1 MKVLGIIPA
10 RGGSKRVPRKNLRP
24 LGGKPLITW
33 AVETAYHSRVF
44 DKVVISSE
52 DEEIGRLHP
61 ELWWRRDPKLAED
74 NSPMLPVVTEIVD
87 HIKADV
93 VILMQPTSPF
103 RTAEDI
109 QNALYLLNSSKG
121 DAVISVT
128 EAPNDLCYEVGF
140 AKRLRD
146 VPNVVVPNGCLFLI
160 TREAL
165 LDGYSWFTAPL
176 TYGYSMPKDRSLDI
190 DTEVDFELARY
201 LVSSGKNKAS
211 AA

>member
-1 MKVLGIIPA
+1 M
-10 RGGSKRVPRKNLRP
+10 
-24 LGGKPLITW
+24 TW
-33 AVETAYHSRVF
+33 AVETAYQARVF
-44 DKVVISSE
+44 DKIVISTE
-52 DEEIGRLHP
+52 DEEIGRIHP

-74 NSPMLPVVTEIVD
+74 TTPMLPVVLDVVD
-87 HIKADV
+87 HLKADV
-93 VILMQPTSPF
+93 IVLMQPTSPF

-109 QNALYLLNSSKG
+109 QNALHILTSSKG

-128 EAPNDLCYEVGF
+128 EAPNDLAYEVGF
-140 AKRLRD
+140 AKRLRN
-146 VPNVVVPNGCLFLI
+146 VPNVVVPNGALFLI

-176 TYGYSMPKDRSLDI
+176 MYGYSMPKDRSLDV

-201 LVSSGKNKAS
+201 LVSSRKDKAT